1 MACLS
6 TIHLH
11 LERRVTDV
19 NYFGKTIKDKKI
31 ILRDERE
38 EQMYGVTMSVVDRRN
53 YNKGD

>member
-19 NYFGKTIKDKKI
+19 NYFGKTKKDKKI
-31 ILRDERE
+31 TLRNER
-38 EQMYGVTMSVVDRRN
+38 RK
-53 YNKGD
+53 NKRTELR